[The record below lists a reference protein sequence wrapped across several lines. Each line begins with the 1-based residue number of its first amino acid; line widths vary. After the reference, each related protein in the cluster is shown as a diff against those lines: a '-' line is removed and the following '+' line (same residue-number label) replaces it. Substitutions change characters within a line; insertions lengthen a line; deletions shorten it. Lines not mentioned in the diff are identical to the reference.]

1 MEAVSKNIHQ
11 ELIDKCRQNEPKAQ
25 LEIYKLYY
33 KAMYNTSLRIL
44 NHEAEAEDVMQDSF
58 LDAFQKMDEYKGEGS
73 FGGWLRRIVV
83 NNSID
88 TLKKRKEFVPL
99 ENNLPELANDANDT
113 IETIEYRV
121 EEIKKAI
128 PLLPEDY
135 RIILSLLLFEGYD
148 HEEIAQI
155 SEHFQQC
162 FTHAFFEGKGKII
175 ENISGTAYNK
185 NVSSELKKARHATH

>member
-1 MEAVSKNIHQ
+1 MSDKGTYKNIHQ
-11 ELIDKCRQNEPKAQ
+11 DLIDRCRLGESKAQ
-25 LEIYKLYY
+25 FEIYRLYY

-44 NHEAEAEDVMQDSF
+44 NHEAEAEDVMQESF
-58 LDAFQKMDEYKGEGS
+58 LDAFRKLDEYKGEGS

-99 ENNLPELANDANDT
+99 ENNLPEPDDDSSGAM
-113 IETIEYRV
+113 ESIEYRV
-121 EEIKKAI
+121 EEIKKAL

-135 RIILSLLLFEGYD
+135 RVILSLLLFEGYD

-155 SEHFQQC
+155 L
-162 FTHAFFEGKGKII
+162 
-175 ENISGTAYNK
+175 NISN
-185 NVSSELKKARHATH
+185 NVSRTRFFRAKERLLKILAEQRTIKMYHPN